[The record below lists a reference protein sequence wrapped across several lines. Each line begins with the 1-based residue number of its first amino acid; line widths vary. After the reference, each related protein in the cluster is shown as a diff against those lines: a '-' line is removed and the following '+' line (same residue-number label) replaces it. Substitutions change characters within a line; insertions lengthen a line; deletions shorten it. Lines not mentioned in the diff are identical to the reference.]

1 MVVKGNGHGGPGFT
15 TPENRKRIED
25 FLARHLGK
33 RPVPKGQRV
42 FTCGHSFHVFVYPIL
57 AEMAKSAGI
66 HDHQGVGLSSI
77 GGSRVI
83 QHWDVPEEKNQAK
96 AALRAGKVDVLT
108 LSPIW
113 MPDEGIEKF
122 ARLGVEHNPHIRV
135 TVQEFWLPND
145 TYEPSYPLDV
155 GKKVD
160 HNATVIAE
168 LRKQQARY
176 DRDLGDFVRSVNRA
190 AGQGRGAHRAGR
202 ASRHCAAGEDRRRRG
217 ARSEGAMGP
226 LQRLLG
232 PSPTA
237 PASAGGLLP
246 FCRDLSAQP
255 GGLAVARRTG
265 KRPQPG

>member
-1 MVVKGNGHGGPGFT
+1 MRLDFCLPFSRLPSSLRLGAVALLVALWAVPQA
-15 TPENRKRIED
+15 RSED
-25 FLARHLGK
+25 QKSR
-33 RPVPKGQRV
+33 RQPVPQGQRV
-42 FTCGHSFHVFVYPIL
+42 FTCGHSFHVFVYAIL
-57 AEMAKSAGI
+57 SEIAKNAGI
-66 HDHQGVGLSSI
+66 QDHKGVGLSAI

-135 TVQEFWLPND
+135 AVQEFWLPND
-145 TYEPSYPLDV
+145 TYEPKYPLDA

-176 DRDLGDFVRSVNRA
+176 DQDLGDCVRSVNRA

-202 ASRHCAAGEDRRRRG
+202 ASRHRAAGEDRRR
-217 ARSEGAMGP
+217 A
-226 LQRLLG
+226 
-232 PSPTA
+232 A
-237 PASAGGLLP
+237 PGLKTQW
-246 FCRDLSAQP
+246 DLFSDCW
-255 GGLAVARRTG
+255 GH
-265 KRPQPG
+265 PQPPCKCWRPIVILP